1 MGAGARCPLLNG
13 VLVRK
18 WSDEQTTQLV
28 LPQRLRKSIFEMTH
42 DGKLAA
48 HLGAQRTY
56 LQMKADYYWPCV
68 KRDVAT

>member
-1 MGAGARCPLLNG
+1 
-13 VLVRK
+13 
-18 WSDEQTTQLV
+18 
-28 LPQRLRKSIFEMTH
+28 MTH
-42 DGKLAA
+42 AGKLAA